1 MNKTDTRR
9 FRQILESLRDE
20 TVRMLDRLED
30 ERRGTDGHD
39 PHDDADSSVAS
50 LSKQALFQQSSQQ
63 RRLARKIDS
72 ALLRLNDGS
81 FGVCMFCGED
91 IHLRRLEALPW
102 SQYCLRCQEEIEQGG
117 APNAARS
124 GLAWR
129 RSG

>member
-1 MNKTDTRR
+1 
-9 FRQILESLRDE
+9 
-20 TVRMLDRLED
+20 MLDHLED
-30 ERRGTDGHD
+30 ERRGIDGHD

-72 ALLRLNDGS
+72 ALLHLNAGS

-91 IHLRRLEALPW
+91 IHLRRLETLPW

-129 RSG
+129 HSG